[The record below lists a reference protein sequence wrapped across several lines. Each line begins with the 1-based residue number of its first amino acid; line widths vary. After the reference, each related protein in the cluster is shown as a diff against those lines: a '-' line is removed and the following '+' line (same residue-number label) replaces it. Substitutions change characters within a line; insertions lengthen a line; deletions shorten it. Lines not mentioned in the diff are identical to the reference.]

1 MDDNGL
7 EREGISDLDLCQMW
21 LLSHNFDVFCNTL
34 GAKMGTAEVARKKFD
49 NLRAENA
56 RLTAAHE
63 AAADELAR
71 VVQELREAREA
82 LWVSEAAKHLAPIM
96 GNAAT
101 AYASDLQKIYGKDY
115 SPQEAVEED
124 QTYWEAKE

>member
-71 VVQELREAREA
+71 VTQELREAVSGRKDAISQAIMDWNLSAPPFPYLNEHAIVDLITVATTA
-82 LWVSEAAKHLAPIM
+82 LDY
-96 GNAAT
+96 
-101 AYASDLQKIYGKDY
+101 AYEK
-115 SPQEAVEED
+115 
-124 QTYWEAKE
+124 